1 MTTSVFIEAILN
13 LAWAAICLTA
23 FTWLIAVEKRCGQAG
38 GRTIVYRAV
47 ALSLALVSLF
57 PCVSASDDWVRLQF
71 LAANAAPNTA
81 ANTEGLPAGSQHKLP
96 ASGDQPDSKAFVLLV
111 RMLEA
116 LDSVQVTVALALSVV
131 LSLFALALIET
142 HRSLDR
148 FLPAR
153 AGRAPPFSIPV

>member
-1 MTTSVFIEAILN
+1 VFVNAILN
-13 LAWAAICLTA
+13 LVWAAICLAA
-23 FTWLIAVEKRCGQAG
+23 FAWLIAAENRRRKAN

-71 LAANAAPNTA
+71 LGAVSAPADDSHKSPAAP
-81 ANTEGLPAGSQHKLP
+81 
-96 ASGDQPDSKAFVLLV
+96 DQADKKALGTLG
-111 RMLEA
+111 RLLEA
-116 LDSVQVTVALALSVV
+116 LESVQITVS
-131 LSLFALALIET
+131 LSLSIVLCMFAFAWMET

-153 AGRAPPFSIPV
+153 AGRAPPVI